1 MEPEEILKIDAKRNH
16 GGIDHRQLIGF
27 INSEVEVGAKLLQEG
42 DTLMLIKTAED
53 QKAEFHTFNAGSA
66 ADLAKN
72 VEGLMRLLK
81 ALGYVAAYT
90 EYTNPAISKL
100 FTTYN
105 DDRYKIDVTENEDGS
120 FRAEVAL

>member
-1 MEPEEILKIDAKRNH
+1 MEPVEILKIDAQRNH
-16 GGIDHRQLIGF
+16 GGIDHRQLIAF
-27 INSEVEVGAKLLQEG
+27 INSEVKVGAKLMQENS
-42 DTLMLIKTAED
+42 TLILFKTVED

-72 VEGLMRLLK
+72 VELFMQMLK
-81 ALGYVAAYT
+81 QIGYVAAYT

-100 FTTYN
+100 FTTYGG
-105 DDRYKIDVTENEDGS
+105 DKYEIEVTENEDGT